1 MSIVKDS
8 GGGVTFTGVDT
19 GLYQLLVI
27 RSRLKL
33 EIAGG
38 RSNSNTL
45 KACKAIGFTGRT
57 RKKALLW
64 IEDAIET
71 FKRAK
76 RVDGEIQTN

>member
-8 GGGVTFTGVDT
+8 GGGVTFTGVDI

-38 RSNSNTL
+38 KSKSSTL
-45 KACKAIGFTGRT
+45 KACKALGFTGKVSNALEQIPLENLIEQFEAQRAT
-57 RKKALLW
+57 RN
-64 IEDAIET
+64 D
-71 FKRAK
+71 
-76 RVDGEIQTN
+76 